1 MDKRVRIIKVLS
13 LLLWLPLGVIAQSE
27 HLMSSAR
34 SVDTGKV
41 RVDSERMT
49 GSKDVSTLPLFG
61 EQPKTG
67 EQIEWEIRF
76 LNECDQTF
84 NNRAEA
90 SQFFST
96 RGWDYLTEGQLDTAV
111 NRFNR
116 AWLLNDKN
124 SDSYWGLGVISYQQ
138 GKLPQS
144 IRLLRKGLEVAD
156 TNAVLMTDL
165 ATVQLK
171 YYKESPDQALLDE
184 AVFWLNR
191 SLEHDSTDANTY
203 IRLSWANYVQGQYAP
218 AWEYLH
224 KARLTDLS
232 SIDPAYLKEL
242 LAKAPDPQGVFR

>member
-1 MDKRVRIIKVLS
+1 MDKRERVIQFFC
-13 LLLWLPLGVIAQSE
+13 LLLWLPLGVSAQTE

-34 SVDTGKV
+34 AVDTGKV
-41 RVDSERMT
+41 RVDAERMIEPT
-49 GSKDVSTLPLFG
+49 DVSTLPLFG
-61 EQPKTG
+61 ERSKTA

-84 NNRAEA
+84 NTRAEA

-96 RGWDYLTEGQLDTAV
+96 RGWDYLSEGQLDTAT

-116 AWLLNDKN
+116 AWLLNSQN
-124 SDSYWGLGVISYQQ
+124 TDSYWGLGVISYQQ

-171 YYKESPDQALLDE
+171 YYKESPDKTLLDE

-191 SLEHDSTDANTY
+191 SLQYDSTNANTY
-203 IRLSWANYVQGQYAP
+203 MRLSWANFVEGQYAP

-224 KARLTDLS
+224 KARVTDLS

-242 LAKAPDPQGVFR
+242 LAKSPDPQGVFR